1 MHALREGLGLRE
13 HDHRPF
19 FRAVCCPEA
28 MRGCGGL
35 LRTAFNLS
43 YLVIV
48 VLSELRVFSERACA
62 SHVDIPLIEV
72 LHREYLATAAEYNK
86 LQNRISGQLRR
97 RSQAEKSCKKGHFAY
112 AAAYFL
118 RSDVACS
125 YFLLGRAP
133 YVHRVHISIGRDQSC
148 ASAFRGFSWIGHL
161 FYSIAPRIPPGLR
174 RAERICILVV
184 RGKVWW
190 RRRWETGI
198 CGGMMV

>member
-72 LHREYLATAAEYNK
+72 LHREYAATAAEYNK

-97 RSQAEKSCKKGHFAY
+97 RSQAEKSCKKTTLHTPTHIFYGVM
-112 AAAYFL
+112 L
-118 RSDVACS
+118 
-125 YFLLGRAP
+125 
-133 YVHRVHISIGRDQSC
+133 RVHISCWAELHTCIVFISPLDVIKVAPRLLEASVGSGTCFIQSLR
-148 ASAFRGFSWIGHL
+148 AFR
-161 FYSIAPRIPPGLR
+161 
-174 RAERICILVV
+174 RACDVQNV
-184 RGKVWW
+184 SVF
-190 RRRWETGI
+190 
-198 CGGMMV
+198 